1 MELKARPFGVL
12 AGYAAGLL
20 LFAATQFDARAANT
34 VRASVQ
40 PEPQRKLAPD
50 FSLKD
55 ATGKTIRPSSYRGRV
70 VLLDFWATACGGCI
84 EEIPAFVEIAQAYRR
99 KGLAAVGVSEDIAY
113 EDLKGPDEAW
123 GRVKPFVRDH
133 KMPYAVLMGDSQVT
147 AAYDIKALPLT
158 YLLDRRGRIAATYV
172 GVVDRANVEANIAL
186 LLRES
191 KK

>member
-1 MELKARPFGVL
+1 VKLNARPFWVL

-20 LFAATQFDARAANT
+20 TFAATQFDARAANT
-34 VRASVQ
+34 VRASVL
-40 PEPQRKLAPD
+40 PEQQRKLAPD

-55 ATGKTIRPSSYRGRV
+55 ATSKTVRLSSYRGRV
-70 VLLDFWATACGGCI
+70 ALLDFWATACGGCV
-84 EEIPAFVEIAQAYRR
+84 EEIPAFVEIAQAYTR
-99 KGLAAVGVSEDIAY
+99 KGVAAVGVSEDIAY

-133 KMPYAVLMGDSQVT
+133 KMQYAVLMGDSQVT